1 MCGRFTVLTYDEV
14 EGVVR
19 SLEYATPVNLLPDWP
34 ARGASP
40 LAGGTPGGSPTRPEA
55 GPQTRPEARPGSTAW
70 VIAPVAPQET
80 GAGRLPGRSPGQT
93 PGRELGQTAGQ
104 TAVRPIRL
112 APIPLTWGF
121 PVEWSKRPVI
131 NTRIETALGPNPG
144 MWRDAVR
151 HGRCVVP
158 AARFFEPHATETE
171 PSPRTG
177 RPMKRQYA
185 FASPDGRPL
194 LMAAVSDRGRFSIV
208 TTEPCPAVAPVH
220 DRMPLLLLPD
230 EVGAWLGD
238 GFPALAD
245 RSRFELAVA
254 PERAERTGQAAGAAG
269 AAGTAGAAEA
279 GATGRAG
286 GGDGTGGAG
295 ASGEQLTLF

>member
-1 MCGRFTVLTYDEV
+1 MCGRFTVLSYDEV

-34 ARGASP
+34 ARRADP
-40 LAGGTPGGSPTRPEA
+40 LAWETLDGNPA
-55 GPQTRPEARPGSTAW
+55 RPEARPEAQPGSTAW
-70 VIAPVAPQET
+70 VIAPREAEAEQLVGRAPW
-80 GAGRLPGRSPGQT
+80 QT
-93 PGRELGQTAGQ
+93 PGRTSGNGSLQ
-104 TAVRPIRL
+104 L
-112 APIPLTWGF
+112 ATLPLTWGF

-177 RPMKRQYA
+177 RPVKRQYA
-185 FASPDGRPL
+185 FDSPDGRPL

-230 EVGAWLGD
+230 EVGVWLGD
-238 GFPALAD
+238 DFPALAD
-245 RSRFELAVA
+245 RSSFELAAA
-254 PERAERTGQAAGAAG
+254 PERAKPAGRTEQTRPAGS
-269 AAGTAGAAEA
+269 
-279 GATGRAG
+279 R
-286 GGDGTGGAG
+286 
-295 ASGEQLTLF
+295 GEQLTLF